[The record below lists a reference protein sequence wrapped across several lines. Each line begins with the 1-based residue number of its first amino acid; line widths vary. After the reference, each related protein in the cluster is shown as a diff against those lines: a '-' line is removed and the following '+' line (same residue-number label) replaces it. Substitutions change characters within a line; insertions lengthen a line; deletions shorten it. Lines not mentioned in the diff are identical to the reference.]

1 MAKAGST
8 KSASGASSTV
18 GMVILTTFT
27 GREVSKFGLDLAH
40 KLATDTSGNLKRLDR
55 NDAEPMKVVGVCEFL
70 SGKLQEVPETE
81 KGTVGIEITPSA
93 AKTWLNALVLWKKF
107 IGRIADRARKGYGR
121 VDAVNAEHDADEIA
135 QQLHEQLNLR
145 PVSLADLARDED
157 DDDATSPA
165 KPAEE
170 QEQLF
175 DEGPPKT
182 KAADV
187 AGSIST
193 AKCDHGVAINEY
205 CEACK
210 DASHPTAPAP
220 HRGARTRR

>member
-1 MAKAGST
+1 MAMAKAGT
-8 KSASGASSTV
+8 GSGAGSAAGV
-18 GMVILTTFT
+18 VILTTFT

-157 DDDATSPA
+157 DDGAASPVSA
-165 KPAEE
+165 DEG

-175 DEGPPKT
+175 DEGPLPV

-193 AKCDHGVAINEY
+193 AKCDHGVPINEH
-205 CEACK
+205 CEACT
-210 DASHPTAPAP
+210 DAAHPVAPAP
-220 HRGARTRR
+220 HRGARPRR